1 MYFIKPP
8 FISSNTLL
16 KTEKIVIEPIRRI
29 QNKNI
34 MYSFIPKLVCTL
46 LLPECLKERMI
57 KYTFETSGYVVLKFG
72 QFLATKTEFLPGKML
87 KSLKSLC
94 YNYEHQEQKVDC
106 DDLLIENRD
115 KRIYDVKFFTEFVIY
130 KKLGSG
136 SISTVYEGTY
146 KNKPVA
152 IKVIHNNIRNDILS
166 ELQSFEPFIK
176 LISKFKF
183 IRILN
188 LYEFFLDFKNEIIS
202 QCDLRIE
209 HLNNKIL
216 KKAYKDTIKI
226 PEVYYSDKNTIIT
239 EIVVDSS
246 NKNIDG
252 FLAKIFNSR
261 VFHLDLHPGNLK
273 RINNGYVLIDSGI
286 CKIIPQKEYNNILD
300 LCFSIFFKDKKYIQ
314 QALIKINE
322 KNKVI
327 RGNFYDEFLNLLTS
341 DKGNYQ
347 IFKII
352 SLLDKNNVKL
362 NKYFMYLFN
371 NLIYTNELFK
381 AADLKSLQRK
391 LIIDLINLRNINTFL
406 CYKFKHLFNL

>member
-1 MYFIKPP
+1 
-8 FISSNTLL
+8 
-16 KTEKIVIEPIRRI
+16 
-29 QNKNI
+29 
-34 MYSFIPKLVCTL
+34 
-46 LLPECLKERMI
+46 
-57 KYTFETSGYVVLKFG
+57 
-72 QFLATKTEFLPGKML
+72 
-87 KSLKSLC
+87 
-94 YNYEHQEQKVDC
+94 
-106 DDLLIENRD
+106 
-115 KRIYDVKFFTEFVIY
+115 
-130 KKLGSG
+130 
-136 SISTVYEGTY
+136 
-146 KNKPVA
+146 
-152 IKVIHNNIRNDILS
+152 
-166 ELQSFEPFIK
+166 EPFIK

>member
-1 MYFIKPP
+1 
-8 FISSNTLL
+8 
-16 KTEKIVIEPIRRI
+16 
-29 QNKNI
+29 
-34 MYSFIPKLVCTL
+34 
-46 LLPECLKERMI
+46 
-57 KYTFETSGYVVLKFG
+57 
-72 QFLATKTEFLPGKML
+72 
-87 KSLKSLC
+87 
-94 YNYEHQEQKVDC
+94 YEHQEQKIDC

-115 KRIYDVKFFTEFVIY
+115 KRIYDVKFLTEFVIH

-239 EIVVDSS
+239 EIVVDSR
-246 NKNIDG
+246 NKNIDS
-252 FLAKIFNSR
+252 FLARIFNSR

-273 RINNGYVLIDSGI
+273 RINNGYALIDSGI

-327 RGNFYDEFLNLLTS
+327 RGNFYDEFL
-341 DKGNYQ
+341 
-347 IFKII
+347 
-352 SLLDKNNVKL
+352 
-362 NKYFMYLFN
+362 
-371 NLIYTNELFK
+371 
-381 AADLKSLQRK
+381 
-391 LIIDLINLRNINTFL
+391 
-406 CYKFKHLFNL
+406 